1 MCRDTFP
8 ERFQRPVAFRSPG
21 VFDGEED
28 PRPQLAIV
36 RQADGRF
43 RATVGRLVLFDDGVL
58 SELPNGGP
66 AQVVGRGR
74 LGDAEAEH
82 RISLHRSGPGAT
94 FLYGTVR
101 TRGGGQRPGTGVWV
115 SEEDQKEPAPA
126 PE

>member
-1 MCRDTFP
+1 MCRETFP
-8 ERFQRPVAFRSPG
+8 DRFQRPVAFRTPG
-21 VFDGEED
+21 VFDGEEE

-58 SELPNGGP
+58 SEVPNGGP
-66 AQVVGRGR
+66 SQIVGRGR
-74 LGDAEAEH
+74 LGADEAEH
-82 RISLHRSGPGAT
+82 RISLHRSGAGAT

-101 TRGGGQRPGTGVWV
+101 VQGGSRPGTGVWV
-115 SEEDQKEPAPA
+115 SEEDQREPVPT